1 MTAMHDR
8 HDDVVRR
15 FAAAC
20 QLGDVAAL
28 RDALDADAIAVCDDG
43 GVVAQAALGPIH
55 GAQDVAQLVAG
66 LLFGQPD
73 AELTTEAV
81 NRRTGLALRRTGRAV
96 VRGRATPGSW
106 SWR

>member
-43 GVVAQAALGPIH
+43 GVV
-55 GAQDVAQLVAG
+55 V
-66 LLFGQPD
+66 
-73 AELTTEAV
+73 
-81 NRRTGLALRRTGRAV
+81 GR
-96 VRGRATPGSW
+96 PG
-106 SWR
+106 